1 MAQTH
6 TPGPWHAGETVT
18 TGCKVKGDYS
28 SFSTVAQ
35 RIARPADQ
43 ALIAAAPDL
52 LAAIEGL
59 LNCAALREDAA
70 APSTECAIE
79 NAQIAV
85 RKARGI
91 ASC

>member
-6 TPGPWHAGETVT
+6 TPGPWHAGETIT
-18 TGCKVKGDYS
+18 TQCRIKGEYS

-35 RIARPADQ
+35 RVPRPADQ

-52 LAAIEGL
+52 LAALEKL
-59 LNCAALREDAA
+59 LNCSALCEDESD
-70 APSTECAIE
+70 PSSECAIE
-79 NAQIAV
+79 NAQSAV

-91 ASC
+91 IC